1 MKTLKS
7 YLETLDENEM
17 IYLGT
22 KNGSS
27 FIVIEPVHTIIEKMD
42 QINDIVHDRIVS
54 GLNNAQ
60 RVLDTYPNLIIEL
73 QNKIDS
79 EQDHKKRKELKAKLE
94 MAEAKFATAF
104 GSRKRYRGAVSWKK
118 KFGDRIVKDVYE
130 HETDIPGTTIIVEG
144 FDNGTLWFKDEHKV
158 L

>member
-1 MKTLKS
+1 MTTLKK

-22 KNGSS
+22 KSGSS

-42 QINDIVHDRIVS
+42 KISDIVHDRIVS

-60 RVLDTYPNLIIEL
+60 RVLDTYPNLIVEL

-79 EQDHKKRKELKAKLE
+79 EQDSKKRKELKARKKRRMMLLE
-94 MAEAKFATAF
+94 
-104 GSRKRYRGAVSWKK
+104 
-118 KFGDRIVKDVYE
+118 
-130 HETDIPGTTIIVEG
+130 
-144 FDNGTLWFKDEHKV
+144 N
-158 L
+158 

>member
-1 MKTLKS
+1 MTTLKK

-22 KNGSS
+22 KSGSS

-42 QINDIVHDRIVS
+42 RISDIVHDRIVS

-60 RVLDTYPNLIIEL
+60 RILDTYPNLIVEL

-79 EQDHKKRKELKAKLE
+79 EQDSKERKEMKVKLE
-94 MAEAKFATAF
+94 EAERNFATAF
-104 GSRKRYRGAVSWKK
+104 GSRKKISRSC
-118 KFGDRIVKDVYE
+118 ILE
-130 HETDIPGTTIIVEG
+130 E
-144 FDNGTLWFKDEHKV
+144 KV
-158 L
+158 WRSYGIGCIRT